1 MRKRMTLL
9 ALTAVLA
16 LGAGGCASRRE
27 GSVGILYRITG
38 GKNSVVLL
46 GSIHVGSEEMY
57 PMGRHI
63 LDALEDADVLA
74 FECDTRSAEAQ
85 AVYAEMMRCDDGETL
100 GDLVSGETFELVR
113 QAAQKTG
120 YRIDSLNALKPWA
133 AMSMLNTEATAATLG
148 AKNARAAS
156 SLGVEEQVRALGEG
170 RPEVWLDTIR
180 DELEVLDSLS
190 PALQESL
197 LRSTCRIILDPQTVT
212 GMDASMDQW
221 PQWWREGDADAFAAA
236 YLEGMEAEEE
246 EQLAREYHRA
256 LITERNAG
264 MARRIAQWLEEGEDH
279 SYFVTLGLL
288 HLVLPGDSVPDEL
301 EAMGYTVERI
311 LPENV

>member
-1 MRKRMTLL
+1 M
-9 ALTAVLA
+9 
-16 LGAGGCASRRE
+16 S
-27 GSVGILYRITG
+27 
-38 GKNSVVLL
+38 
-46 GSIHVGSEEMY
+46 
-57 PMGRHI
+57 
-63 LDALEDADVLA
+63 AD
-74 FECDTRSAEAQ
+74 T
-85 AVYAEMMRCDDGETL
+85 YA
-100 GDLVSGETFELVR
+100 LVS
-113 QAAQKTG
+113 QAAQKAG
-120 YRIDSLNALKPWA
+120 YRMDSLDALKPWA
-133 AMSMLNTEATAATLG
+133 VMSMLNTEAVAATL
-148 AKNARAAS
+148 KARGTQAS
-156 SLGVEEQVRALGEG
+156 ASLGVEEQVKKLGSG
-170 RPEVWLDTIR
+170 KQEVWLEDTR
-180 DELEVLDSLS
+180 AELEVLDSLS

-301 EAMGYTVERI
+301 EAMGYIVERI